1 MTGVSPAAGACAM
14 VIKTMTIIPTSIAGR
29 TRAS

>member
-1 MTGVSPAAGACAM
+1 MTGVSPAPGACAM
-14 VIKTMTIIPTSIAGR
+14 VIKTMTIPTSIAGR

>member
-1 MTGVSPAAGACAM
+1 MTGVSLAAGACATI
-14 VIKTMTIIPTSIAGR
+14 IKTMTIIPTSIAGR